1 MSDFEK
7 KNKLD
12 LENKSTLYLSHNKK
26 KKLKNLTSSSDN
38 TAGVSALQIV
48 FLR

>member
-1 MSDFEK
+1 MSDFEEK
-7 KNKLD
+7 KKLD

-26 KKLKNLTSSSDN
+26 KLKNLTSSSDS